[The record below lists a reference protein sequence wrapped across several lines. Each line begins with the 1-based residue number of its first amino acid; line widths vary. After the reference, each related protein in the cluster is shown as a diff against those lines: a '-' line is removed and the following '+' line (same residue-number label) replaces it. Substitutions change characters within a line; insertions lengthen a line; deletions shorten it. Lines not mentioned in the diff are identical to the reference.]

1 MMPLF
6 ARLGLSPATLWI
18 IVGIAG
24 LFLMAFYVQVT
35 LLWPYDNLPG
45 ISLLFLPHGIRVLAV
60 LIGRG
65 LSMPGLFLGNMMV
78 SWGLFHDLGVFEL
91 VTGFCAAV
99 MPFLALRCVEMLTGE
114 VLTDRFSVNRLI
126 GLVLCSALFNTVSH
140 ILLFSLFNRYDSL
153 PGLSA
158 LGSMV
163 TGDIA
168 GGLLL
173 IGVLWIVIKSTRD
186 LVVPAALGR
195 STTPVTTAY
204 MLMERTGVVAGGLFV
219 AYQLPFIVD
228 QSLLGTPQA
237 LGMAPI
243 LIAVIS
249 LWQYRVSA
257 LPGLFL
263 GVLTLAPDYVVGP
276 LPMLGF
282 AGIFTISC
290 GLALALVQRV
300 WGLPS
305 EGANRALLRFSMVL
319 LLLLASSE
327 TWYLMSDMSAAALS
341 AYWSQIVVTGVVG
354 LMGVLWPLLWV
365 FARVRAIR

>member
-60 LIGRG
+60 LIGRS
-65 LSMPGLFLGNMMV
+65 LSIPGLLLGNLMV
-78 SWGLFHDLGVFEL
+78 SWMLFNDLSAGVLFTA
-91 VTGFCAAV
+91 VCASV

-114 VLTDRFSVNRLI
+114 MLTDRFSVNRLV
-126 GLVLCSALFNTVSH
+126 GFVLCSSVFNAASH

-195 STTPVTTAY
+195 PATPVSTAY
-204 MLMERTGVVAGGLFV
+204 ALIERTGVVAGGLFV

-249 LWQYRVSA
+249 LWQYRASA

-282 AGIFTISC
+282 AGVFTISC